1 MEGVDY
7 GDVEILYRVSNGPL
21 NLNQGGNSGRAL
33 DVVTKLR
40 SGWESKSYVRV
51 VAEKARVVQVD
62 SWDN

>member
-21 NLNQGGNSGRAL
+21 NLNQGGNSGRDL
-33 DVVTKLR
+33 DVVTKQR
-40 SGWESKSYVRV
+40 SGGESKSYVRV
-51 VAEKARVVQVD
+51 VAEKAGVVQVD